1 MRLIHIRLPP
11 YILSMTALRTLLSGL
26 VDYAGLFPP
35 AELGMAPAV
44 KNYASYKKGVY
55 SWALGRFVLPV
66 SQLGEFQELSK
77 GLVPEGGEPWWLAA
91 LVNSSSFRADITAA
105 GDFNE
110 RLDIG
115 AVVDSFEMKA
125 SDVETIREAAKMMP
139 RGAVL
144 YVEVPLDPDPAP
156 LLDAIAE
163 AGVRAKARTGG
174 VTPDAIPE
182 SALVARF
189 LSGCAER
196 GIVYKCTAGLHHPI
210 RATYPLTYAADAPKG
225 TMHGY
230 LNVFI
235 AGAFVLHGMPDAEVV
250 KVLDE
255 TDVKKFEFSD
265 TGLTWRGQKL
275 HLEQL
280 GAARAY
286 ATAFGSCSFDEPV
299 NDLRSA
305 GLIR

>member
-1 MRLIHIRLPP
+1 M
-11 YILSMTALRTLLSGL
+11 SALRTLLTGL

-35 AELGMAPAV
+35 AELQMAPAV
-44 KNYASYKKGVY
+44 EKYASYKKGPHA
-55 SWALGRFVLPV
+55 WMLGRFILPV
-66 SQLGEFQELSK
+66 SRLGEFQGAAQSLLPK
-77 GLVPEGGEPWWLAA
+77 GGEPWWLAA
-91 LVNSSSFRADITAA
+91 LVNASSLRADITAA

-115 AVVDSFEMKA
+115 AVVDTFELKA
-125 SDVETIREAAKMMP
+125 GDAATIREAAKMIP

-163 AGVRAKARTGG
+163 SGVRAKIRTGG
-174 VTPDAIPE
+174 VTADAIPP

-196 GIVYKCTAGLHHPI
+196 GVVYKCTAGLHHPI
-210 RATYPLTYAADAPKG
+210 RASYPLTYAANAPAG

-235 AGAFVLHGMPDAEVV
+235 AGAFVLHGMPDGEVAE
-250 KVLDE
+250 VLDE
-255 TDVKKFEFSD
+255 TDLKAFQFND
-265 TGLTWRGQKL
+265 RGLTWRGHTL
-275 HLEQL
+275 HADQL

-299 NDLRSA
+299 GDLQTA
-305 GLIR
+305 GLLR